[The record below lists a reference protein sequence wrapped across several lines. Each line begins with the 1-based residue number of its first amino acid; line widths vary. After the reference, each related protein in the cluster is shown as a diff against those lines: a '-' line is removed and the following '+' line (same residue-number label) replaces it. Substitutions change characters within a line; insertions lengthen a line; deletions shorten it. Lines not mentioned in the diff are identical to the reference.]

1 MISTSVTRVIC
12 TYRRT
17 TGLLGSS
24 FLFHQVGRRGRRGR
38 IRGSVRL
45 PLCPFKWEVTALK
58 HDRAAVQR
66 KGTDR
71 GTGRGDRQGNREGT
85 DRGTDRETDRGQTGG
100 QTAET
105 DRGQAVDTQRDRQWA
120 HWPLTAVSSPQ
131 PVQTA
136 SPSLVSRGLPRLH
149 LVTMCRRSTAPVSFL
164 CALSLISCK
173 VFSVQHKCC
182 ACLQVLSVDRM
193 RKSTEM

>member
-1 MISTSVTRVIC
+1 MIEQQCRERGQVGETDRETERGQTGGQTGRQGDRQGTDGETERE
-12 TYRRT
+12 TYRGTER
-17 TGLLGSS
+17 
-24 FLFHQVGRRGRRGR
+24 
-38 IRGSVRL
+38 
-45 PLCPFKWEVTALK
+45 E
-58 HDRAAVQR
+58 
-66 KGTDR
+66 TDR
-71 GTGRGDRQGNREGT
+71 GTGRGT
-85 DRGTDRETDRGQTGG
+85 DG
-100 QTAET
+100 
-105 DRGQAVDTQRDRQWA
+105 GQAVDTQRDRQWA

-136 SPSLVSRGLPRLH
+136 SPSLVSGGLPRLH